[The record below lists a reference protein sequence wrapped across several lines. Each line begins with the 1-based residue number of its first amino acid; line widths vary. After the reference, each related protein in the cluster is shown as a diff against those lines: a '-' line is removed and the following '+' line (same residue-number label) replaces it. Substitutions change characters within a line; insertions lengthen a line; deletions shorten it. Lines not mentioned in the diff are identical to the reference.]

1 MTVPRTHQFAA
12 VAFEENLSLRELAA
26 SYPEAR
32 LGLRDMR
39 LAAGDGGGIFIY
51 PFGAV
56 VFHDVTPE
64 RREAE
69 LARLYR
75 ARPGLTTQVV
85 RESFTVREE
94 PGSRVDIAAGS
105 LVVDQFG
112 EDRAAVVALIVAQ
125 SAALEYYERIVAGL
139 FTRTVELVDPLEKR
153 GSVSAQ
159 IRRLHRFI
167 GEAIATRNEVF
178 TVLTL
183 LDKPDATWD
192 DPAMDRIYDELR
204 AEFDLVDRYTTMEQK
219 LDGVQEALEL
229 VLDVARDR
237 RLWLLEVTIVLL
249 ILFELLLEVLT
260 IPSNLPHTAEAL
272 EDTVDVDIF
281 DPPRQDWLSGNDAY
295 LRGR

>member
-85 RESFTVREE
+85 RESLTVCRRRWSSCSTS
-94 PGSRVDIAAGS
+94 PATGACGSW
-105 LVVDQFG
+105 
-112 EDRAAVVALIVAQ
+112 
-125 SAALEYYERIVAGL
+125 
-139 FTRTVELVDPLEKR
+139 K
-153 GSVSAQ
+153 
-159 IRRLHRFI
+159 
-167 GEAIATRNEVF
+167 
-178 TVLTL
+178 
-183 LDKPDATWD
+183 
-192 DPAMDRIYDELR
+192 
-204 AEFDLVDRYTTMEQK
+204 
-219 LDGVQEALEL
+219 
-229 VLDVARDR
+229 
-237 RLWLLEVTIVLL
+237 
-249 ILFELLLEVLT
+249 
-260 IPSNLPHTAEAL
+260 
-272 EDTVDVDIF
+272 
-281 DPPRQDWLSGNDAY
+281 
-295 LRGR
+295 